1 MLETDD
7 GILFYRDKIWENCSK
22 LGYFLRYKLETSSRV
37 TIFTRD
43 RGRLWIDDHRGLL
56 KTWSRATTSWPL
68 YKRAL
73 LFNSSTPYKIR
84 KLLTYKFL
92 SALKKWKTR
101 ESVDSNNSIIFPS
114 KFRHLFSSTYQFF
127 LRFQLSFLKLR
138 RVTEFSHRLIFIVTE
153 ENNVLFFSFVHLFE
167 WKHCRR
173 FSRRKLYAWYH
184 ECCVY
189 PEYTV
194 IRSEKRSK
202 RYFAF
207 NRQKCWDRFI
217 ITTIPS
223 PPGRHPFHLQA
234 QISPSHLSCDERG
247 GGFVGG
253 TITMGHKSSYKRIL
267 GKNCGRSI
275 VIIRHREIDNK
286 NKNKMI
292 CNDFSNIFANL
303 SFLRNNLISFKF
315 PSSIFNSW
323 LSFKKLWQ
331 DECFQI
337 FGKIIFRKKRFFAKF
352 LIFFSLLF
360 YSNLIYFYFLLTN
373 LKIYDRIDLLKLL
386 KYNVISRSLTNIWF

>member
-1 MLETDD
+1 M
-7 GILFYRDKIWENCSK
+7 
-22 LGYFLRYKLETSSRV
+22 
-37 TIFTRD
+37 IFTRD

-92 SALKKWKTR
+92 SALKKWKIR

-217 ITTIPS
+217 ITTIPRPLKDILS
-223 PPGRHPFHLQA
+223 ICKLKFLHLIFRAMRGAVGSLVGRLRWD
-234 QISPSHLSCDERG
+234 INL
-247 GGFVGG
+247 
-253 TITMGHKSSYKRIL
+253 RIKGSL
-267 GKNCGRSI
+267 AKIVEGRS
-275 VIIRHREIDNK
+275 
-286 NKNKMI
+286 
-292 CNDFSNIFANL
+292 
-303 SFLRNNLISFKF
+303 
-315 PSSIFNSW
+315 
-323 LSFKKLWQ
+323 
-331 DECFQI
+331 
-337 FGKIIFRKKRFFAKF
+337 
-352 LIFFSLLF
+352 
-360 YSNLIYFYFLLTN
+360 
-373 LKIYDRIDLLKLL
+373 
-386 KYNVISRSLTNIWF
+386 